1 MTRTRKRTRTIVRY
15 SVLGAVILALALYLA
30 FRGSDRIS
38 YTIPDLP
45 AVAEG
50 DIDTILIHSEKNGTI
65 DLKRQNGGWLILPT
79 EYEVDSRL
87 IRAMIDSIVDF
98 ELTEV
103 VSEASFYERF
113 DLDPDT
119 RYEVTAQN
127 QGTTLLRFDVGKQAP
142 TYNHIYVTLPLDTRV
157 FQATG
162 ILVSAFDK
170 EIEALRDKLVLS
182 LNPDNVLRIDVT
194 TESESFR
201 LIKSEEEDAV
211 RWTGSDSAIWDT
223 EVVGAALD
231 RMRNLRAIAFV
242 EDTQLD
248 LDRPVI
254 SLEMQEEETY
264 QLLLFGATESAYLA
278 RSSQTPYTFTIS
290 TFQAE
295 QIMEAF
301 SSGP

>member
-1 MTRTRKRTRTIVRY
+1 M
-15 SVLGAVILALALYLA
+15 L
-30 FRGSDRIS
+30 
-38 YTIPDLP
+38 
-45 AVAEG
+45 
-50 DIDTILIHSEKNGTI
+50 
-65 DLKRQNGGWLILPT
+65 
-79 EYEVDSRL
+79 
-87 IRAMIDSIVDF
+87 
-98 ELTEV
+98 
-103 VSEASFYERF
+103 
-113 DLDPDT
+113 
-119 RYEVTAQN
+119 
-127 QGTTLLRFDVGKQAP
+127 
-142 TYNHIYVTLPLDTRV
+142 
-157 FQATG
+157 
-162 ILVSAFDK
+162 FDK
-170 EIEALRDKLVLS
+170 DIEALRDKLVLS